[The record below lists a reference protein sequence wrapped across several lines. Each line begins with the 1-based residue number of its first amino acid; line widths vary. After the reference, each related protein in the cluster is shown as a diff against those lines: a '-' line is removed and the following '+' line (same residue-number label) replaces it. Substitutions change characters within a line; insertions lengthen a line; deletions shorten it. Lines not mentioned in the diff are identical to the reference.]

1 MRSKINSLFTRKKFE
16 ELTDVRNIV
25 LYIFT
30 IVVLAITWSGVK
42 TIQKNYE
49 LQREISKLQQQ
60 NDVLDLLNQNSALQ
74 NKYLASDQYLDLAAR
89 RELGLAGPG
98 ETVMIVPKEAALKY
112 VDRSVIHINQDSEN
126 STSNEHKNYI
136 DNLQTWKDFLLGRK
150 VSID

>member
-1 MRSKINSLFTRKKFE
+1 MKEKTQKLFTRKKFE

-49 LQREISKLQQQ
+49 LQREVSRLQQQ
-60 NDVLDLLNQNSALQ
+60 NAVLDLSNQNSALQ
-74 NKYLASDQYLDLAAR
+74 NKYLESDQYLDLAAR

-98 ETVMIVPKEAALKY
+98 ETVMIVPKDAALKY
-112 VDRSVIHINQDSEN
+112 VDRSIIHINQDSEN
-126 STSNEHKNYI
+126 SASNEHKSYI
-136 DNLQTWKDFLLGRK
+136 DNLQTWKNFLLGRK